1 MEGCATRMGTRL
13 SDLTEPWTEFGVGSL
28 VTDTRGGMVYGYT
41 YNSAGRLSAL
51 SVGGVATA
59 TYRYDAMGRQVTR
72 TLVPSGVTIHSVY
85 SAMRRPSELPTER
98 MVTGP
103 AVRER
108 TLWRHIAS
116 YV

>member
-51 SVGGVATA
+51 
-59 TYRYDAMGRQVTR
+59 